1 LLPFTANESRQV
13 IAYDRL
19 RLATSAGLDKKSLRS
34 DHRQKLITR
43 FRKPGTGS
51 ESQPLTLS
59 GNGLE
64 FTPLTTLERY
74 ISKMERSISA
84 CQQGF
89 TTRRGVSIGAHFNLE
104 EAK

>member
-19 RLATSAGLDKKSLRS
+19 RLATSAGLDKEKPPLGS
-34 DHRQKLITR
+34 QKKLITR
-43 FRKPGTGS
+43 FRKPRTWS